1 MQSEAVSASNAALEF
16 YNRNEHPM
24 EWAAAQNNLA
34 IAIAIAIEDQ
44 GNRTDG
50 EQGTDLL
57 AQAVTAFNAALELR
71 TREGFP
77 VQWAMTQQ
85 NIAIA
90 EQARAG
96 HDTCTNPR
104 PHLTAA
110 LEAVENA
117 LTIFDPVHMS
127 YNHTKATELRD
138 DIQVKLDLLS
148 PE

>member
-1 MQSEAVSASNAALEF
+1 MQSEAVSSSNAALEF

-34 IAIAIAIEDQ
+34 IAIAIA
-44 GNRTDG
+44 
-50 EQGTDLL
+50 
-57 AQAVTAFNAALELR
+57 
-71 TREGFP
+71 
-77 VQWAMTQQ
+77 
-85 NIAIA
+85 
-90 EQARAG
+90 EQARAD
-96 HDTCTNPR
+96 HDTCTNPG

-138 DIQVKLDLLS
+138 DIQVKLDLLPPRITPHHIRKPATKPPS
-148 PE
+148 SFCP